1 MNQKNY
7 QSIFHVNVNV
17 DLMEKI
23 VIQINGRRTINVD
36 VSVKNIISVKEIMF
50 GILVHAVVK
59 MEII

>member
-17 DLMEKI
+17 DLLEKI

-59 MEII
+59 IENI

>member
-59 MEII
+59 IENI